1 MTLELPVFEIF
12 LAAENSI
19 LREIVNFETFS
30 DRVGRPK
37 NESCVGYQKMRHKK
51 YKDQLLRAGPHILS
65 LELPLEG
72 KQASGFTN
80 RS

>member
-37 NESCVGYQKMRHKK
+37 NES
-51 YKDQLLRAGPHILS
+51 
-65 LELPLEG
+65 
-72 KQASGFTN
+72 
-80 RS
+80 